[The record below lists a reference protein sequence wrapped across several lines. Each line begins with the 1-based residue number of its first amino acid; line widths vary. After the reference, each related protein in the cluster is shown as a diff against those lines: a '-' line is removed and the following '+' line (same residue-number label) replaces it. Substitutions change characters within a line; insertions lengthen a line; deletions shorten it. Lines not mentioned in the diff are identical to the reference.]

1 MRVCLLSPKCAPS
14 MTEMVPVGV
23 FLTMRCCTEWC
34 WIVHGHRGAFLYCA
48 GDKLAGSGIKR
59 GGRMDQSFEV
69 GHGMLFSLS
78 FKTGGADANWL
89 GADQLPLGFV
99 LRAGC
104 RRVMMI
110 T

>member
-1 MRVCLLSPKCAPS
+1 MVIAALFCIVRVTS
-14 MTEMVPVGV
+14 
-23 FLTMRCCTEWC
+23 W
-34 WIVHGHRGAFLYCA
+34 RGK
-48 GDKLAGSGIKR
+48 GSNLAGK
-59 GGRMDQSFEV
+59 MDQSFEV
-69 GHGMLFSLS
+69 GNGMLFSLS

-89 GADQLPLGFV
+89 GADQLRLGFV